1 MLNSTLPDDIAEI
14 INDRQ
19 RLAVLKKYVH
29 YGESNIFELDVI
41 TRLAAEDLKTP
52 NAVLAIVDDKF
63 EWFASCFGV
72 ELDELPVNG
81 SILSHLLAKPGD
93 EALFIQD
100 LSQDKRFAE
109 HPIVTKDE
117 SARFFLGVPLIIDN
131 EKIGGLYVFDSSLSH
146 DIEEEQINR
155 LHDLSSLASSVF
167 QLRQKTGID
176 QKKTYKSTHDDWR
189 KEMAIS
195 AAKVYSWVWNLKTNI
210 YDCDD
215 ELRRLYRIQH
225 NNPIYASE
233 LLDAIDERDASNVR
247 SELENAIV
255 GHEDYEAEYRIA
267 NSGLWVLSQG
277 KVLERDENGEAL
289 RIAGVVVDITVQKK
303 SEEKMELLLRELNH
317 RVKNTLAMLQSIAS
331 QTLKNSRS
339 PEDFK
344 QAFSGRIRAIAAA
357 HTLLSDKEWEPV
369 ELDGLLRDQVNV
381 YVDNL
386 DRQLIIEGDDV
397 ILGPEEALAL
407 GMVLHELATNAAKYG
422 ALSTPSGRIHID
434 ISLDHSVQPPV
445 VNLSWVERGG
455 PPVEEP
461 ENNGFGSIMIERSL
475 DKIMGSNVTLSFV
488 PDGVEAVIRMPVSSR
503 QRARISQKDTSQK
516 N

>member
-1 MLNSTLPDDIAEI
+1 MVLNSTLPGNVAGI
-14 INDRQ
+14 IYDRQ
-19 RLAVLKKYVH
+19 RLAVLNKHVH
-29 YGESNIFELDVI
+29 YGDNDIRELDII
-41 TRLAAEDLKTP
+41 TKLAAEDLNSS
-52 NAVLAIVDDKF
+52 NAVLAIVDDQF
-63 EWFASCFGV
+63 EWFPSCFGV
-72 ELDELPVNG
+72 SMDELPVNG
-81 SILSHLLAKPGD
+81 SISAHILA
-93 EALFIQD
+93 EAGNGAVFIED
-100 LSQDKRFAE
+100 LSKDQRFSE
-109 HPIVTKDE
+109 HPIVTGDDGAK
-117 SARFFLGVPLIIDN
+117 FFLAVPLIIDN
-131 EKIGGLYVFDSSLSH
+131 EKLGALCVFDSSLRQ
-146 DIEEEQINR
+146 DVKEEQIKR
-155 LHDLSSLASSVF
+155 LEDLSSLASSVF
-167 QLRQKTGID
+167 CLRQKPSKSRQQTHR
-176 QKKTYKSTHDDWR
+176 STHDDWR

-247 SELENAIV
+247 AELENAIV
-255 GHEDYEAEYRIA
+255 GREDYEAEYRIA

-369 ELDGLLRDQVNV
+369 ELDGLIRDQVNV

-422 ALSTPSGRIHID
+422 ALSTPAGRIHID
-434 ISLDHSVQPPV
+434 ISLDHSAQPPL

-455 PPVEEP
+455 PPVEKP
-461 ENNGFGSIMIERSL
+461 DTNGFGSIMIERSL
-475 DKIMGSNVTLSFV
+475 DKIMGSKVTLSFLS
-488 PDGVEAVIRMPVSSR
+488 DGVEAMIRMPVSSR
-503 QRARISQKDTSQK
+503 QRARISQKDTSK
-516 N
+516 